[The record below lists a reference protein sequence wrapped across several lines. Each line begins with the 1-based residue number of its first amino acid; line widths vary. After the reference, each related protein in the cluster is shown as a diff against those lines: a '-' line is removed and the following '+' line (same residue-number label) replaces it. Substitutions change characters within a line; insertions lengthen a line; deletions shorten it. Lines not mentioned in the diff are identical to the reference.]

1 MKCELT
7 NSRFAIWT
15 RSEERTM
22 RVGGLNRSW
31 ERISDRRY
39 RMAEISAEIAKRA
52 EKTLSSSAMEYEVVS
67 EREKRGERD
76 REK

>member
-1 MKCELT
+1 
-7 NSRFAIWT
+7 
-15 RSEERTM
+15 
-22 RVGGLNRSW
+22 
-31 ERISDRRY
+31 
-39 RMAEISAEIAKRA
+39 MAEISAEIAKRA